1 MLFFELLSLTELLNT
16 RENPMLR
23 TLLLKNELNSLFSLL
38 IKLVHFELLNSIR
51 GCDCCCSSVAKSCPT
66 PCDPLNCSMPGFSVL
81 HHLPEFAQI
90 HVR

>member
-1 MLFFELLSLTELLNT
+1 
-16 RENPMLR
+16 MLR

-38 IKLVHFELLNSIR
+38 IKLVHFELLNSMR
-51 GCDCCCSSVAKSCPT
+51 GCDCCSSVAKSCPT
-66 PCDPLNCSMPGFSVL
+66 PCDPLNCSMPGSSVL